1 MGNPGWDRLCLF
13 VGSAVFVVGAVVLV
27 KALVFAA
34 RATTVPGEV
43 AALDRIADC
52 HHACVYPVLRFVV
65 NGRYLQVRGASAVQD
80 VAAGD
85 RVTVV
90 YDPRD
95 PREAHIYSVWNLW
108 FWPVVWR
115 LVFTLLLAGAVVGW
129 RHLLRPS
136 ND

>member
-1 MGNPGWDRLCLF
+1 M
-13 VGSAVFVVGAVVLV
+13 
-27 KALVFAA
+27 
-34 RATTVPGEV
+34 

-65 NGRYLQVRGASAVQD
+65 NGRSLQVRGAAAQY

-95 PREAHIYSVWNLW
+95 PQEADIDSAWHLC
-108 FWPVVWR
+108 FWPVVLECAVHLVSGRGRGR
-115 LVFTLLLAGAVVGW
+115 LAASAAAV
-129 RHLLRPS
+129 P
-136 ND
+136 